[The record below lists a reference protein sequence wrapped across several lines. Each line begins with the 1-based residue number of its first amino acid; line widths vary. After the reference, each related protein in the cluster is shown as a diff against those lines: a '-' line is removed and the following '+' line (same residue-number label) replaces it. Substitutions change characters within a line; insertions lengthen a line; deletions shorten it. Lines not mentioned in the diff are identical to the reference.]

1 MLGIPHAWNLDPCLV
16 EDTSVLVLVHC
27 CFLNTASYIRLFST
41 RSHKCISDGKIK
53 GRGEERQTWEWG
65 MGGISWRWDKLK
77 LSLFWEGFI
86 AQLASAYME
95 LCKYWIA
102 PAHCGC
108 KNVKGKEERKRKRR
122 LKGRQKS
129 YSILQSHSGLFWLLQ
144 SVTVFAPIQPTYYC
158 LQEEK
163 ELQLFT
169 QKKQEEGIILG
180 SIEIAA
186 SRNLCL
192 FFPPA
197 ASHL

>member
-1 MLGIPHAWNLDPCLV
+1 M
-16 EDTSVLVLVHC
+16 
-27 CFLNTASYIRLFST
+27 
-41 RSHKCISDGKIK
+41 
-53 GRGEERQTWEWG
+53 
-65 MGGISWRWDKLK
+65 
-77 LSLFWEGFI
+77 
-86 AQLASAYME
+86 
-95 LCKYWIA
+95 
-102 PAHCGC
+102 
-108 KNVKGKEERKRKRR
+108 KGKEERKRKRR

-129 YSILQSHSGLFWLLQ
+129 YSILQSHSGLFCLLQ